1 MHKFSWKR
9 TAAGVLGALLL
20 ALLPLNP
27 AGAAESTEA
36 APAAVSTEVAAPAAK
51 PVDKAGL
58 ATSAGIVRWVLS
70 TFAVLAVII
79 LLAYILKKSRLVL
92 VKVKNA
98 QLQVESLLSLG
109 PKERVVLLQAQG
121 RQLLLGV
128 TAQQITMLCDLS
140 EKPQAQPGIKGAAK
154 SDTEPS
160 EDAAAEFAALLEPK
174 RELSEEQS
182 AEEAESAEPGSAD
195 EAAVPAEQ
203 AEPESAGGLTRGLR
217 RRRRKENIN
226 AS

>member
-1 MHKFSWKR
+1 MQKFSWKR

-36 APAAVSTEVAAPAAK
+36 APAAISTEVAAPAAK

-79 LLAYILKKSRLVL
+79 LLAYILKKSRL

>member
-1 MHKFSWKR
+1 M
-9 TAAGVLGALLL
+9 
-20 ALLPLNP
+20 
-27 AGAAESTEA
+27 
-36 APAAVSTEVAAPAAK
+36 
-51 PVDKAGL
+51 
-58 ATSAGIVRWVLS
+58 
-70 TFAVLAVII
+70 
-79 LLAYILKKSRLVL
+79 

-195 EAAVPAEQ
+195 EGAVPAEQ

-217 RRRRKENIN
+217 RRRRKENMN

>member
-79 LLAYILKKSRLVL
+79 LLAYILKKSRL

-195 EAAVPAEQ
+195 EGAVPAEQ
-203 AEPESAGGLTRGLR
+203 AEPESEGGLTRGLR

>member
-79 LLAYILKKSRLVL
+79 LLAYILKKSRL

>member
-79 LLAYILKKSRLVL
+79 LLAYILKKSRLV
-92 VKVKNA
+92 KVKNA

-160 EDAAAEFAALLEPK
+160 EDAASEFAALLEPK

-182 AEEAESAEPGSAD
+182 AAEAESAEPGLAD

>member
-20 ALLPLNP
+20 ALLPLSP
-27 AGAAESTEA
+27 AGAAESTAA
-36 APAAVSTEVAAPAAK
+36 APDAISTEVAAPAAK

-79 LLAYILKKSRLVL
+79 LLAYILKKSRL